1 MQTENVK
8 VKVYGDDADSVLAV
22 LDDIR
27 NLYAPN
33 VTQSTLQRSRP
44 HGYHAFLTIYPRREP

>member
-1 MQTENVK
+1 MTPPIK
-8 VKVYGDDADSVLAV
+8 IKVYGDDSRAILKI

-33 VTQSTLQRSRP
+33 VTQSDLRRSEP
-44 HGYHAFLTIYPRREP
+44 NGWHAFLTIYLEDGY